1 MVGCILSRR
10 KGRGPLVRGGDKTSN
25 QCTRTKRTTIC
36 NSILHSKHETLEQHR
51 HSNGQ
56 HGRSFLSNEDWATN
70 NQVLVGLSKQIW
82 NYLMSKRIILTAED
96 LPGILNVEA
105 DFESRNVKD
114 SNEWMLKREL
124 FQKFAQT

>member
-82 NYLMSKRIILTAED
+82 NYLMSKPFTSSK
-96 LPGILNVEA
+96 V
-105 DFESRNVKD
+105 SRWIVDMIGQSGTDIDVFKAY
-114 SNEWMLKREL
+114 S
-124 FQKFAQT
+124 T

>member
-1 MVGCILSRR
+1 MVQ
-10 KGRGPLVRGGDKTSN
+10 GGEKTSN
-25 QCTRTKRTTIC
+25 QCARTKSSKIC
-36 NSILHSKHETLEQHR
+36 VSILPSKHETLEQHR
-51 HSNGQ
+51 HSKGQ

-70 NQVLVGLSKQIW
+70 NQVFVELSKQIW

-96 LPGILNVEA
+96 LPGVLNVEA

-124 FQKFAQT
+124 LQKFDQT